1 MGSSIKNVLCLTII
15 TLVAGFGLGYVYEIT
30 KEPIAQMEESTKLA
44 AYRSVFPSA
53 SDFTEVENVSDTA
66 KGVLSSAG
74 ISGVDIDSAVRA
86 LDASQN
92 PIGYI
97 INTTSHEGYGGDI
110 SISLGVDNDGKV
122 TGMEILKIS
131 ETAGLGM
138 KAKDARFK
146 DQFRDKTVTQFS
158 YTKTGATSDFEIDAI
173 SGATITTK
181 AVTNAVNAALA
192 CFRSLGGDMQ

>member
-1 MGSSIKNVLCLTII
+1 MGSSLKNVICLTLI

-30 KEPIAQMEESTKLA
+30 KEPIAQMEEKTKLD
-44 AYRSVFPSA
+44 AYKAVFPQA
-53 SDFTEVENVSDTA
+53 SDFEDIAGVSETGTLAVE
-66 KGVLSSAG
+66 GAG

-92 PIGYI
+92 ELGYVV
-97 INTTSHEGYGGDI
+97 NATSHEGYGGDI
-110 SISLGVDNDGKV
+110 TISLGVDSSGKV

-138 KAKDARFK
+138 KAKESRFK
-146 DQFRDKTVTQFS
+146 DRFRDKAVTQFS
-158 YTKTGATSDFEIDAI
+158 YTKSKATSDFEIDAI

-192 CFRSLGGDMQ
+192 CFRSLGGDV